1 MRIIWRSQV
10 FRRILSI
17 AITLFGIAV
26 AVFLM
31 LRAVPGD
38 QISSQFGTEAA
49 ALTPKQ
55 KESLEAYYGLDKP
68 LIIQF
73 FTWLGGLFVGN
84 LGYSSRTQESVLEM
98 TMNSLPVTAELAVLT
113 LLLAVVIGVPLGMLG
128 ASKAGSVRD
137 WISGFVS
144 NTGLGIP
151 TFLLGTA
158 LLAYSAQKWG
168 FNPNGLPYAKFF
180 DNPILNLSQML
191 MPALVIAIG
200 VAAPIIRTTRAAIL
214 EVQTLDFVKMAKAK
228 GVPAKRLS
236 RSHILR
242 NALVPI
248 VTMTGMQFGFLLGGA
263 VVVEQIFSLPGLG
276 RQVLL
281 AINQKEYSVVQSSV
295 LVIAIL
301 FVLVNLATDWLYR
314 VIDPRVRAE

>member
-68 LIIQF
+68 LIFQF